1 MGASD
6 AAAHEG
12 DVDTN
17 QPTEVDMNTKV
28 NTATAAG
35 TAPAGT
41 STRPARTTLWQR
53 AKHGW
58 PARYPLVQFPNVPLL
73 VAVAGLLV
81 AGMAE
86 GAVHDIARGTFFAGL
101 AVWAWLELT
110 AGVNWPHRV
119 LGGAGLLYVVV
130 QVAETL

>member
-12 DVDTN
+12 DVDIN

-35 TAPAGT
+35 TAAAGT
-41 STRPARTTLWQR
+41 STRPAPTTLWQR

-81 AGMAE
+81 AGMLLE
-86 GAVHDIARGTFFAGL
+86 GTGLRPRSHRHCSCHPCKAAGS
-101 AVWAWLELT
+101 
-110 AGVNWPHRV
+110 
-119 LGGAGLLYVVV
+119 
-130 QVAETL
+130 TLDVT